1 VKHEV
6 FNVACGADTSVNE
19 LVDMINKF
27 AGKSVK
33 ANYLPIR
40 KGDVFRSWADTGKIK
55 TLLHFNPEFTFEQGL
70 KMTFEWFKNKK

>member
-1 VKHEV
+1 
-6 FNVACGADTSVNE
+6 
-19 LVDMINKF
+19 MINRF

-40 KGDVFRSWADTGKIK
+40 KGDVFKTLADTTKIK
-55 TLLHFNPEFTFEQGL
+55 TLLRFNPEFTFEQGM